1 MNSQFNFKGTA
12 RRLALISAVFLLQ
25 SNTLLAAE
33 YAADPQL
40 QARDLLTGTA
50 RNRSTA
56 DESPAVP
63 IDGDA
68 APVVDAQEQARRMI
82 LGTPTRGTIDSPV
95 AAETSKELR
104 AESETGRHRYVD
116 PQELAQRMILGP
128 GATAASKGSASLTQI
143 PLVIRLS
150 KDEFRIAFGIN
161 AEPCKTLGCNGIIS
175 YRIDWKAEDG
185 SSRSEHK
192 RLDYTAV
199 PGAGRTIAVDRQ
211 IFDTA
216 EGKHTTQVV
225 RVNVDDISR
234 IDGPAPIRGVRAS
247 NGNDMRLT
255 SRAGEEVLR

>member
-12 RRLALISAVFLLQ
+12 RRLALISAVFVLQ

-33 YAADPQL
+33 YAADPQS

-50 RNRSTA
+50 RGRSTA
-56 DESPAVP
+56 DELVAVDGGAVP
-63 IDGDA
+63 I
-68 APVVDAQEQARRMI
+68 VDAQEQARRMI
-82 LGTPTRGTIDSPV
+82 LGTPTRGAIDRPI
-95 AAETSKELR
+95 AADTSQELR
-104 AESETGRHRYVD
+104 AESEPGRHRYAD

-128 GATAASKGSASLTQI
+128 GATAASKGSVSLTQI
-143 PLVIRLS
+143 PLVMRLS

-185 SSRSEHK
+185 TIRSEHK
-192 RLDYTAV
+192 QLDYTAV

-225 RVNVDDISR
+225 GVNVDDISR
-234 IDGPAPIRGVRAS
+234 IDGPAPIRSVRAS
-247 NGNDMRLT
+247 NGNDMLLT
-255 SRAGEEVLR
+255 SRAGEGVLR